1 MGHPT
6 PFEPTPPYEEATSGS
21 QNSHPHHVRLRP
33 HSPSPTHHP
42 ATEYIYADLPQA
54 DLETGP
60 IRQHSCT
67 PLTAHPTT
75 SIVTTAHEHCE
86 VCERAVTRRERKHAQ
101 MHCCRMVAL
110 VFIVLF
116 ICLTILGI
124 VLARAGAGH
133 H

>member
-1 MGHPT
+1 MGHPAPT
-6 PFEPTPPYEEATSGS
+6 SPFEPTPPYEEATSV
-21 QNSHPHHVRLRP
+21 SHS
-33 HSPSPTHHP
+33 HSHSHSHQ
-42 ATEYIYADLPQA
+42 YAELPQA

-60 IRQHSCT
+60 VHQHSCT
-67 PLTAHPTT
+67 PITPNPTT
-75 SIVTTAHEHCE
+75 SIISTAHEHCE
-86 VCERAVTRRERKHAQ
+86 MCERTVTRRERKHAQ

-116 ICLTILGI
+116 ICLTVFGI